1 MDVNLTSRQLV
12 RKFLVENGLFF
23 NRRSIR
29 KAPIKS
35 RNLKFWEFKDKKR
48 KYLINQFGDLVQA

>member
-1 MDVNLTSRQLV
+1 MQVNLTSRHQV
-12 RKFLVENGLFF
+12 RRFLVENGIFF

-35 RNLKFWEFKDKKR
+35 QNLSFWEFKDKNR
-48 KYLINQFGDLVQA
+48 RYLINQFGDLVQA